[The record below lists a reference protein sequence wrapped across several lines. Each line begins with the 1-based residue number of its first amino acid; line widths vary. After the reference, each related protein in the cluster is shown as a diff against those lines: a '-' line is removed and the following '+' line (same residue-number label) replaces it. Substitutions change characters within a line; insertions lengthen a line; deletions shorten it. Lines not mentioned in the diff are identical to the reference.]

1 MGPEV
6 PVRLGPET
14 LGENRDSWFNEGMKR
29 RSLLLSLLFALPVRA
44 AVLTEVNFSPAAATG
59 GAAAASVSLSAP
71 AFSLTTGLSPA
82 ISLSAP
88 ALTSLAAPEDG
99 PKITPS
105 PYAPP
110 QMHGDAPVPGHV
122 SVPVDA
128 QNRLFE
134 LFPSLDARY
143 PIPDSSPAHA
153 VRLRLRAQ
161 LLAAARDLA
170 EPDSHI
176 LETVARE
183 ADRALAKIQKRL
195 DAGEIDPSRTI
206 RLSEDAP
213 PVADD
218 SHARV
223 GVYPVAADP
232 FQWGHLLIALRAV
245 GDLGV
250 DKVVFV
256 LAGDDPRKP
265 TMTPVVTRHPM
276 GREVL
281 AAFAP
286 FFDYSPIA
294 VGTTLDGETNIFR
307 ILALNPDRR
316 VDAWY
321 MVGDDHYKLVDKKGN
336 PDTLPKLEAN
346 LQKPM
351 GHSPTLHA
359 LKVAFIKREHPAE
372 EVPTD
377 LEVRFLDHVG
387 FDASSTQVR
396 SGQHTL
402 MPHAAYDFAR
412 REGLYGIAPA
422 DDADEPKSGD

>member
-1 MGPEV
+1 M
-6 PVRLGPET
+6 RHAA
-14 LGENRDSWFNEGMKR
+14 F
-29 RSLLLSLLFALPVRA
+29 LLSLVLALPARA
-44 AVLTEVNFSPAAATG
+44 AVVGRGTGVPAVPALS
-59 GAAAASVSLSAP
+59 AAASVSAVAGVGASPTLLAP
-71 AFSLTTGLSPA
+71 
-82 ISLSAP
+82 SLSALP
-88 ALTSLAAPEDG
+88 AASDKPTLTETPAAALPAA
-99 PKITPS
+99 S
-105 PYAPP
+105 
-110 QMHGDAPVPGHV
+110 APVSPQAPTPERRGFARAANDEMPAGERLQNIF
-122 SVPVDA
+122 PVLDQA
-128 QNRLFE
+128 
-134 LFPSLDARY
+134 FPLPAG
-143 PIPDSSPAHA
+143 SPAAA
-153 VRLRLRAQ
+153 VRARLRAQ
-161 LLAAARDLA
+161 LLSAAEDL
-170 EPDSHI
+170 EDPESHI

-183 ADRALAKIQKRL
+183 GDRALARIQQRL
-195 DAGEIDPSRTI
+195 DKGEIDPSRRI
-206 RLSEDAP
+206 R
-213 PVADD
+213 VAESDPAIDQD
-218 SHARV
+218 SHARI

-281 AAFAP
+281 SVFAP

-307 ILALNPDRR
+307 ILALNPERR

-321 MVGDDHYKLVDKKGN
+321 MVGDDHYRLVDKKGN

-346 LQKPM
+346 MRRPM

-372 EVPTD
+372 TVPTA
-377 LEVRFLDHVG
+377 LEVKFLDHVG
-387 FDASSTQVR
+387 FEASSTQVR

-402 MPHAAYDFAR
+402 MPYAAYDFAR
-412 REGLYGIAPA
+412 RKGLYNVPSKAAEP
-422 DDADEPKSGD
+422 DEPSKD

>member
-1 MGPEV
+1 MV
-6 PVRLGPET
+6 
-14 LGENRDSWFNEGMKR
+14 MKLNN
-29 RSLLLSLLFALPVRA
+29 LLLGLLLALPARA
-44 AVLTEVNFSPAAATG
+44 AVVERAAGVPGVPAISASVSAASVTGLTAPSLLAPSLTSLPAAADKPTLTQAPAAAVPAAVPIPQPEAPKPERRVLPRAANEEFSAGERLQGLFPQLDAAFPLPTGSPAA
-59 GAAAASVSLSAP
+59 
-71 AFSLTTGLSPA
+71 
-82 ISLSAP
+82 
-88 ALTSLAAPEDG
+88 E
-99 PKITPS
+99 
-105 PYAPP
+105 
-110 QMHGDAPVPGHV
+110 
-122 SVPVDA
+122 
-128 QNRLFE
+128 
-134 LFPSLDARY
+134 
-143 PIPDSSPAHA
+143 
-153 VRLRLRAQ
+153 VRARLRAQ
-161 LLAAARDLA
+161 LLNAAADLA
-170 EPDSHI
+170 DPESHI

-183 ADRALAKIQKRL
+183 GDRALAKIQQRL
-195 DAGEIDPSRTI
+195 DKGEIDPSRRI
-206 RLSEDAP
+206 RVSPEDPAI
-213 PVADD
+213 ADE

-281 AAFAP
+281 KVFAP

-307 ILALNPDRR
+307 ILALNPERR

-321 MVGDDHYKLVDKKGN
+321 MVGDDHYRLVDKKGN

-346 LQKPM
+346 MRKDM

-372 EVPTD
+372 EVPTG
-377 LEVRFLDHVG
+377 LEVKFLDHVG

-402 MPHAAYDFAR
+402 MPHAAYRYAQDA
-412 REGLYGIAPA
+412 GLYGLPSRAADPDGEEPA
-422 DDADEPKSGD
+422 K